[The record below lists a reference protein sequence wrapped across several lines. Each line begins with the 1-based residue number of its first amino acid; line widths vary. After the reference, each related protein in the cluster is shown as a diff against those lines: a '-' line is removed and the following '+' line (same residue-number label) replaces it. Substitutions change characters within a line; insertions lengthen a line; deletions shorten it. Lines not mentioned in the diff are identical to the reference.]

1 MHRSFNSFDWTSIGR
16 SMDEYWTKYRAGIG
30 EAYFSCLLCALFDS
44 HCCRFMGND
53 FVMFLNQVRDEAVKK
68 HHFDTF
74 RIFLEII
81 LAYASFC
88 LPCIAMRDLQPAIIK
103 PLISFLFS
111 ILTAISVFT
120 IKSLRPIK
128 LFCLSRCQQSSPIFS
143 NQSQNL
149 SSQILRMLMSDG
161 LVVNFRAIDG
171 TIQLA
176 PQTIEQMV
184 VCQIAF
190 LVGVKVVLQIAR
202 KSMFPST
209 LLFGLVFVLN
219 HF

>member
-30 EAYFSCLLCALFDS
+30 EAYFFCLLCALFDS

-111 ILTAISVFT
+111 ILTAISVFNKLEPFFLIVFRET
-120 IKSLRPIK
+120 LLRVIFIFKIPP
-128 LFCLSRCQQSSPIFS
+128 SSPYGQSSYFVFQDVNS
-143 NQSQNL
+143 HHQ
-149 SSQILRMLMSDG
+149 SSQISPRIS
-161 LVVNFRAIDG
+161 
-171 TIQLA
+171 
-176 PQTIEQMV
+176 
-184 VCQIAF
+184 
-190 LVGVKVVLQIAR
+190 
-202 KSMFPST
+202 
-209 LLFGLVFVLN
+209 LLKYCACS
-219 HF
+219 